1 MAMKLA
7 CDVYGTTKD
16 VRVVRAAIE
25 TYAAADA
32 EAIIGARLYNKALTP
47 PQALCIH
54 TWARALSPRAQR
66 RLFRAIDRI
75 LGPAD
80 TAKPESLS

>member
-16 VRVVRAAIE
+16 VRVVRVAFE
-25 TYAAADA
+25 LYAPADA

-54 TWARALSPRAQR
+54 TWARALSLRAQR
-66 RLFRAIDRI
+66 RLFRAIERI
-75 LGPAD
+75 LGPVD
-80 TAKPESLS
+80 VAKPESLS